1 MPDPAR
7 DRRAQLQGDRA
18 HRRRADRH
26 RDVPSVAWPET
37 AGAGGART
45 GGCMSDV
52 ECAQTLLV
60 QADFDGE
67 LDAGR
72 AATLVE
78 HVAQCP
84 HCRDVSEQLARSR
97 ALLRGVPRYPVP
109 RGLRDS
115 VDKAVRAQTRGETQ
129 SKEPATYK
137 PTRPL
142 AWMGWVTALAAS
154 VVLAVMVVTPRAPDL
169 ESQLVAS
176 HVRSLQLESHLIDVP
191 SSDHHTVRPW
201 FSGKVDFAPI
211 VKELGTDG
219 YELKGGRV
227 DVVGGRPVAVLVY
240 QAGRHPVAVYMW
252 PERTGGGEI
261 RSHQVDGFNV
271 RRWTESGLVVAC
283 ISDLAADELQRF
295 EQRWRAR

>member
-1 MPDPAR
+1 MNDF
-7 DRRAQLQGDRA
+7 
-18 HRRRADRH
+18 
-26 RDVPSVAWPET
+26 
-37 AGAGGART
+37 
-45 GGCMSDV
+45 
-52 ECAQTLLV
+52 ECEQTLLV

-78 HVAQCP
+78 HLAQCP
-84 HCRDVSEQLARSR
+84 DCRDVSEQLARSR

-109 RGLRDS
+109 KGLRDS
-115 VDKAVRAQTRGETQ
+115 VEKAVRAQSRQETHG
-129 SKEPATYK
+129 KELPAPSRRT
-137 PTRPL
+137 
-142 AWMGWVTALAAS
+142 AWLGWATALAAS
-154 VVLAVMVVTPRAPDL
+154 VVLAVMVITPRSPDL

-201 FSGKVDFAPI
+201 FSGKVDFAPL

-219 YELKGGRV
+219 YVLKGGRV

-240 QAGRHPVAVYMW
+240 QAGRHLVAVYMW
-252 PERTGGGEI
+252 PQRTGAGEI
-261 RSHQVDGFNV
+261 PRSQQVDGFNV
-271 RRWTESGLVVAC
+271 RRWTESGLVVSC
-283 ISDLAADELQRF
+283 ISDLAGDELQRF

>member
-1 MPDPAR
+1 
-7 DRRAQLQGDRA
+7 
-18 HRRRADRH
+18 
-26 RDVPSVAWPET
+26 
-37 AGAGGART
+37 
-45 GGCMSDV
+45 MSDF
-52 ECAQTLLV
+52 ECEQTLLV

-78 HVAQCP
+78 HLAQCP

-109 RGLRDS
+109 KGLRDS
-115 VDKAVRAQTRGETQ
+115 VEKAVRAQSRRETHG
-129 SKEPATYK
+129 KELPPPSRRT
-137 PTRPL
+137 
-142 AWMGWVTALAAS
+142 AWLGWATALAAS
-154 VVLAVMVVTPRAPDL
+154 VVLAIMVVTPRSPDL

-201 FSGKVDFAPI
+201 FSGKVDFAPL

-227 DVVGGRPVAVLVY
+227 DIVGGRPVAVLVY
-240 QAGRHPVAVYMW
+240 QAGRHLVAVYMW
-252 PERTGGGEI
+252 PERTGADEI
-261 RSHQVDGFNV
+261 RSQQVDGFNV
-271 RRWTESGLVVAC
+271 RRWTESGLVVSC
-283 ISDLAADELQRF
+283 ISDLATDELQRF

>member
-1 MPDPAR
+1 
-7 DRRAQLQGDRA
+7 
-18 HRRRADRH
+18 
-26 RDVPSVAWPET
+26 
-37 AGAGGART
+37 
-45 GGCMSDV
+45 MSDI

-72 AATLVE
+72 AAALVE
-78 HVAQCP
+78 HIAQCP

-109 RGLRDS
+109 KGLRDS
-115 VDKAVRAQTRGETQ
+115 IEKAVRAQVRGETH
-129 SKEPATYK
+129 SKELATYT
-137 PTRPL
+137 PTRRL

-154 VVLAVMVVTPRAPDL
+154 VVLAVMVVTPRSPDL
-169 ESQLVAS
+169 GSQLVAS

-201 FSGKVDFAPI
+201 FSGKVDFAPL
-211 VKELGTDG
+211 VKELGSDG

-227 DVVGGRPVAVLVY
+227 DIVGGRTVAVLVY
-240 QAGRHPVAVYMW
+240 QAGRHVVAVYMW
-252 PERTGGGEI
+252 PERTGAGEI
-261 RSHQVDGFNV
+261 RSQQVDGFNV
-271 RRWTESGLVVAC
+271 RRWTESGLDVSC